1 MVKIIK
7 LILKYIL
14 QCKGAGTAKA
24 KFEMQSR
31 TEAELHD
38 FEVGGGTTVGVSARS
53 EAPRAAAAAQ
63 HGRRDSVGRGGLH
76 GAGPRDSWVSTCG
89 KALIRATMN
98 SDRSHAST

>member
-31 TEAELHD
+31 TEAKLHD
-38 FEVGGGTTVGVSARS
+38 FEIGGETTVGVSARN
-53 EAPRAAAAAQ
+53 EAPHVAAAAQ
-63 HGRRDSVGRGGLH
+63 HGRRDSVVCMARDPGT
-76 GAGPRDSWVSTCG
+76 AGCPRAE
-89 KALIRATMN
+89 KL
-98 SDRSHAST
+98 

>member
-31 TEAELHD
+31 TEAKLHD
-38 FEVGGGTTVGVSARS
+38 FEIGGETTVGVRARN
-53 EAPRAAAAAQ
+53 EAPHVAAAAQ
-63 HGRRDSVGRGGLH
+63 HGRRDSVGWGGLH
-76 GAGPRDSWVSTCG
+76 GTGSRDSWVSTCG
-89 KALIRATMN
+89 KALIHATIN